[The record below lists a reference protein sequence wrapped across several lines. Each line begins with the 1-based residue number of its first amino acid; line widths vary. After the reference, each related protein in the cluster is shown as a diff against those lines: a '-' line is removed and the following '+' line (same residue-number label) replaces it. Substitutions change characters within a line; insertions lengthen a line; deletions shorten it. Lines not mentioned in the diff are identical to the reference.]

1 MILEFKTKINKN
13 GNHFYLQIDTGNKKF
28 TRQPQHMIDDG
39 IVITKKDYDKLRETC
54 EKEKYSEYIKI

>member
-28 TRQPQHMIDDG
+28 TRQPH
-39 IVITKKDYDKLRETC
+39 T
-54 EKEKYSEYIKI
+54 